1 MTNTRNKVIKVTVVH
16 NQTLDGKPPLF
27 CHKTNGK

>member
-1 MTNTRNKVIKVTVVH
+1 MKVTVVH
-16 NQTLDGKPPLF
+16 NETLDGKPPLF